1 MTTRLAASLLAGAAF
16 LLGACGPE
24 QPTSWAYELSHELMS
39 PFCPGRTLPDCPSP
53 QAAELQRWIR
63 DQERMGRSRGD
74 VETELVSQF
83 GDVILQAPRASGF
96 GLAAYVI
103 PVVLLL
109 SGGSLLVYFLR
120 RETRQSALASPP
132 SGGLRPVDPELERRL
147 DAELRESDPD
157 DR

>member
-1 MTTRLAASLLAGAAF
+1 VRASLAAGLLAGAV
-16 LLGACGPE
+16 LLASACGPE
-24 QPTSWAYELSHELMS
+24 NPTGWAYDLSHQLMS

-63 DQERMGRSRGD
+63 EQERIGRSRGD
-74 VETELVSQF
+74 VETELVTQF
-83 GDVILQAPRASGF
+83 GDVILQSPRASGF

-103 PVVLLL
+103 PVVLFL

-120 RETRQSALASPP
+120 RQTRPSARTSPP
-132 SGGLRPVDPELERRL
+132 PGGLRPVDPELERRL

-157 DR
+157 R